1 MLNRVVPIDNQQLA
15 FTLGGPIMRDK
26 LHFFFFDEYERAP
39 KTEIWNTPFP
49 KFNVALDGTGRNSP
63 FAGALVKQL
72 NASNDDVGAILISV
86 RNDVMKATDRKQVP
100 WEHSALTGRFFF
112 NPPAPAPAAAPA
124 PAPAMHL
131 RSSEAAEAW
140 NATKDTTNVAVLGAF
155 VARYRD
161 TFYAELA
168 RARIEELRK

>member
-1 MLNRVVPIDNQQLA
+1 MGDCRE
-15 FTLGGPIMRDK
+15 
-26 LHFFFFDEYERAP
+26 H
-39 KTEIWNTPFP
+39 
-49 KFNVALDGTGRNSP
+49 
-63 FAGALVKQL
+63 
-72 NASNDDVGAILISV
+72 VGASSRPSLAGTQS
-86 RNDVMKATDRKQVP
+86 DVPPLQGATRP
-100 WEHSALTGRFFF
+100 RSHSKLKTCFHSCFMSTTVH
-112 NPPAPAPAAAPA
+112 PLLLLPAI
-124 PAPAMHL
+124 HL